1 MKSGCVSDST
11 RAAGRRLAEAYQTA
25 LANFGSQ
32 ARQPSPVPL
41 FARKWFLTPFP
52 PQQYRIAAVGNLKAF
67 HVRALIRQGEGR
79 IRLAPCKQKKGRAE
93 TGMLS

>member
-41 FARKWFLTPFP
+41 FERKWFLTPFP
-52 PQQYRIAAVGNLKAF
+52 PPFPPVSSTVSRGPVPGHN
-67 HVRALIRQGEGR
+67 GDP
-79 IRLAPCKQKKGRAE
+79 RLAQRCFSISASDIAG
-93 TGMLS
+93 

>member
-41 FARKWFLTPFP
+41 FERKWFLERVKKLKRFEI
-52 PQQYRIAAVGNLKAF
+52 YIA
-67 HVRALIRQGEGR
+67 
-79 IRLAPCKQKKGRAE
+79 
-93 TGMLS
+93 